1 MNVIFLSRREGKAR
15 QLNLARPRT
24 LGIVAGVTLSV
35 LGAAFVMGME
45 LGRGRNSAA
54 GLAENERF
62 HSVLVQQKQEIAALR
77 QQLQLR
83 VDAMAMRLGE
93 MNAHVIRLD
102 ALGKD
107 RKSTRLNSS
116 HVEISYAVFC
126 LKKKKNVQ
134 VKGFVLDDPKRN

>member
-15 QLNLARPRT
+15 QLNLARPLT

-45 LGRGRNSAA
+45 LRRGRNSAA

-93 MNAHVIRLD
+93 MNAHVIRLY
-102 ALGKD
+102 ALGKPTTEMAD
-107 RKSTRLNSS
+107 INSR
-116 HVEISYAVFC
+116 EF
-126 LKKKKNVQ
+126 N
-134 VKGFVLDDPKRN
+134 F